1 MNASGIKAVIDTSA
15 VIQLREERY
24 APEVFPS
31 LNKMVEQLAE
41 QGGLITVD
49 RVVEE
54 LAGQYSTGDDYADPR
69 GRTMGWTESVMS
81 QPYDF
86 DPFTAMINI
95 GNLTAEIANQHQ
107 TWQNGNPA
115 DPMVIAAAEFFGCA
129 VISGE
134 TPMVIDADDPK
145 PINGTSRIRNPD
157 GLYSS
162 WIRIPDVCLMRGI
175 PHLDLLA
182 FFRSQH
188 WSF

>member
-15 VIQLREERY
+15 IIQLREERY

-31 LNKMVEQLAE
+31 LNRMVEQLAE

-54 LAGQYSTGDDYADPR
+54 LAGQYSTGDDHADPR

-115 DPMVIAAAEFFGCA
+115 DPMVIAAAEFFWLRRNQRRDTDGHRR
-129 VISGE
+129 GRPE
-134 TPMVIDADDPK
+134 TDQWHQSDPE
-145 PINGTSRIRNPD
+145 SRRSI
-157 GLYSS
+157 LE
-162 WIRIPDVCLMRGI
+162 
-175 PHLDLLA
+175 LDKN
-182 FFRSQH
+182 S
-188 WSF
+188 